1 MDYRVKP
8 GNDQALHESRFA
20 QLGITTILLDI
31 FEDQVD
37 MGRLIVMQDARNLL
51 DQQLRQLGRTVLRAG
66 GSVKSSAAK
75 RVAESHYKKFD
86 QRRKLERQ
94 READERIAALA
105 KEAKKLPKNKH
116 R

>member
-1 MDYRVKP
+1 
-8 GNDQALHESRFA
+8 
-20 QLGITTILLDI
+20 
-31 FEDQVD
+31 

-51 DQQLRQLGRTVLRAG
+51 DQQLRQLGRTVRRAG

-75 RVAESHYKKFD
+75 LVAKSHYKKVD